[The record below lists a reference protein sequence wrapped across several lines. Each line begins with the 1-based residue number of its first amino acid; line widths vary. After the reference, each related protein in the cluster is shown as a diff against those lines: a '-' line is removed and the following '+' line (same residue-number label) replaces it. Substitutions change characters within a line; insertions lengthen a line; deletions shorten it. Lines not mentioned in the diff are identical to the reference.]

1 LDVVAHEES
10 LRTILVSGCEEFSS
24 LLGITEDVKKNLK
37 EIYKAI
43 SARKEEIVRT
53 ALDSISKNNDL
64 AEALKKAGLDETR
77 SKRLFEY

>member
-1 LDVVAHEES
+1 M
-10 LRTILVSGCEEFSS
+10 
-24 LLGITEDVKKNLK
+24 GITEDVKKNLK

-64 AEALKKAGLDETR
+64 SEALKKAGLDETR
-77 SKRLFEY
+77 SKRLF